1 MAGLGFLVICVLIGY
16 VWVTSRRVKD
26 LEELVQ
32 AQKNGYSDL
41 LRRIAVLEK
50 VRAQT
55 GSDQPPVTTV
65 AQAPAPAP
73 FVARPPAPAPPPLLT
88 EPPPTPI
95 QAASHAPTPPPL
107 PSPPPIPA
115 PPPLPLEAQPEAA
128 RPMPPAPPPPVPL
141 ISPRPPRLAP
151 PPKPPRPPF
160 DWESLVGVKLF
171 SWIAGILF
179 ALTAIMFLRYSV
191 DHGWLKPP
199 IRMAMGLVMG
209 AGLLGLCEHRLARR
223 YAITANALG
232 AAGIVALFST
242 FFAAHTLWHLLGAT
256 PTFVLLVMV
265 TAVAVLLA
273 IRHDALFIAL
283 LGLVGGFATP
293 ALLSTGE
300 DHPIGLF
307 GYLLLLNAGLAW
319 VALRKSWPLLSIL
332 SLAFTTL
339 YEWGWVFKFLDAS
352 KLPLALGIF
361 LVFPLLGILAP
372 ALARSSTDEKDK
384 EGKNLFART
393 ALVGAFLPLVFGIYL
408 AAVPAYGAHYGL
420 LFGFLFVLQA
430 GLAAVATFRG
440 PRALHS
446 FAAGTSVL
454 VFLLWFAASYPA
466 KAAAWP
472 AILGFVA
479 LFVLFNLSVP
489 WLANRLKRPLGEE
502 GRLGTLAGPLLLVS
516 FPVLLYL
523 EPAAAAPGPPF
534 AVLFVLLAAAAGF
547 ALLYED
553 GLLFSIAAFFA
564 IAAEAVWSAQ
574 SLSPERL
581 LAGISI
587 YAVFGLFY
595 LGVPILARRLGRRL
609 PPAGSGAFLLLLSLG
624 LLFFL
629 AAGTLAQAALWGL
642 ALLLVILNAGLFLEA
657 GTLRRPLLALAGTL
671 LSWVLIGVWWATVP
685 LTASLVPALFLVA
698 GFAVLALGG
707 NLWMRRREGEQEAAG
722 VDALGGGHYL
732 ALVGHVFLFVVAA
745 QPKLSIPPWPFLGVL
760 LLLDLAAGVAALW
773 LRRASLWLS
782 ALIASDLILFAWVL
796 TARDDPWPTVALA
809 SALALSALGL
819 LWIALA
825 RRVAYRAEVAGD
837 LAADVASGAIAS
849 LFLGQAV
856 AIAGSMVTGAPAL
869 AFTVIA
875 QVAFL
880 IAILWLSVLA
890 DRPWLPPL
898 SIVFTTAAVACWR
911 LDLPVGT
918 PWRQELAF
926 AGALYL
932 PYLAFPLILGERARR
947 LRQPYLAAVLASLSF
962 FFLARH
968 ALLTGGYSGVIGA
981 LPVTQAVA
989 LAVLLTQL
997 VRMERGTREVERDS
1011 GRLAL
1016 VAGAVLA
1023 CVTAAIPLQLD
1034 REWITIGWAL
1044 LAAALAA
1051 LYLRIPHRGLLWWTA
1066 GLITTVFVRLAVNP
1080 AVLGY
1085 HPRGSLAIWNWY
1097 LYTYL
1102 VPALAFFLAAW
1113 LLARGDDRLEGAP
1126 LPRLSTLAA
1135 SAAVVLLFLLVNI
1148 EIADF
1153 FSKGASLTFSFLTG
1167 QATLAEDLA
1176 YTLAWAL
1183 FAIALFVAGI
1193 IRPNQPVR
1201 IAGSVLLLVAVLKGF
1216 VHDMAQ
1222 LGGLYRVGSFAGLG
1236 ICLALMAVLIQKYV
1250 LPRREAK

>member
-1 MAGLGFLVICVLIGY
+1 
-16 VWVTSRRVKD
+16 
-26 LEELVQ
+26 
-32 AQKNGYSDL
+32 
-41 LRRIAVLEK
+41 
-50 VRAQT
+50 
-55 GSDQPPVTTV
+55 
-65 AQAPAPAP
+65 
-73 FVARPPAPAPPPLLT
+73 
-88 EPPPTPI
+88 
-95 QAASHAPTPPPL
+95 
-107 PSPPPIPA
+107 
-115 PPPLPLEAQPEAA
+115 
-128 RPMPPAPPPPVPL
+128 
-141 ISPRPPRLAP
+141 
-151 PPKPPRPPF
+151 
-160 DWESLVGVKLF
+160 VKLF

-179 ALTAIMFLRYSV
+179 ALTAILFLRYSV

-209 AGLLGLCEHRLARR
+209 TVLLGLCEHRLARR

-242 FFAAHTLWHLLGAT
+242 FFAAHTLWHLLGAA

-319 VALRKSWPLLSIL
+319 VALRKSWPVLSIL

-352 KLPLALGIF
+352 KLQLALGIF
-361 LVFPLLGILAP
+361 LVFPILGLLAP
-372 ALARSSTDEKDK
+372 ALARDSKGTG
-384 EGKNLFART
+384 EGNAFART
-393 ALVGAFLPLVFGIYL
+393 ALVGAFLPLVFGLYL
-408 AAVPAYGAHYGL
+408 AAVPAYGERYGL
-420 LFGFLFVLQA
+420 LFGFLFVLQV
-430 GLAAVATFRG
+430 GLAAVAIFRG

-446 FAAGTSVL
+446 FAAGTTVL
-454 VFLLWFAASYPA
+454 AFLLWFAISYPA

-479 LFVLFNLSVP
+479 LFVLFDLAAP
-489 WLANRLKRPLGEE
+489 WLAGRLKRPLGEE

-523 EPAAAAPGPPF
+523 EPAAAAPGLPF
-534 AVLFVLLAAAAGF
+534 AVLFALLAATAGM

-553 GLLFSIAAFFA
+553 GLLFSIGAFFA

-581 LAGISI
+581 LAGISV

-629 AAGTLAQAALWGL
+629 AAGPLAQAALWGL

-657 GTLRRPLLALAGTL
+657 GTLRRPILALLGTV

-685 LTASLVPALFLVA
+685 LAASLVPALFLVA
-698 GFAVLALGG
+698 GFAVLGLAG
-707 NLWMRRREGEQEAAG
+707 NLWMRRQEGAAAG
-722 VDALGGGHYL
+722 ADSPGGGQYL
-732 ALVGHVFLFVVAA
+732 ALVGHAFLFVVAA
-745 QPKLSIPPWPFLGVL
+745 QPTLSIPPWPFLGVL

-773 LRRASLWLS
+773 LRRAALWIS
-782 ALIASDLILFAWVL
+782 ALIASDLILFTWVL
-796 TARDDPWPTVALA
+796 TARNDPWPTVALTA
-809 SALALSALGL
+809 ALAVSALGL
-819 LWIALA
+819 LWIALSG
-825 RRVAYRAEVAGD
+825 RVEGPGE
-837 LAADVASGAIAS
+837 LTADVVSGAIAS
-849 LFLGQAV
+849 LFLGQV
-856 AIAGSMVTGAPAL
+856 IAIAAAMVPGAPAL
-869 AFTVIA
+869 AFTITA

-880 IAILWLSVLA
+880 LAILWLSVFA
-890 DRPWLPPL
+890 DRPWLAPL
-898 SIVFTTAAVACWR
+898 SIAFTTAAVAGWR
-911 LDLPVGT
+911 LDHLAGA
-918 PWRQELAF
+918 PWWHELAF

-962 FFLARH
+962 FLLARH
-968 ALLTGGYSGVIGA
+968 ALLAGGYSGVIGA
-981 LPVTQAVA
+981 LPVAQAVA
-989 LAVLLTQL
+989 LAVLLANL
-997 VRMERGTREVERDS
+997 VRMERGARESERDP

-1051 LYLRIPHRGLLWWTA
+1051 LYLRLPHRGLLWWTA
-1066 GLITTVFVRLAVNP
+1066 GLLAAVFVRLAVNP
-1080 AVLGY
+1080 AVLAY
-1085 HPRGSLAIWNWY
+1085 HPRGNIAIWNWY

-1113 LLARGDDRLEGAP
+1113 LLARGDDQLEGTP
-1126 LPRLSTLAA
+1126 LPRLSVLAA
-1135 SAAVVLLFLLVNI
+1135 SGGVVLLFLLVNI
-1148 EIADF
+1148 EIADY
-1153 FSKGASLTFSFLTG
+1153 FSKGSSLTFGFLTG

-1183 FAIALFVAGI
+1183 FAIALFIAGIVRPSRPVRVAGI
-1193 IRPNQPVR
+1193 
-1201 IAGSVLLLVAVLKGF
+1201 VLLLVAVLKGF

-1236 ICLALMAVLIQKYV
+1236 VCLALMAVLIQKYV

>member
-1 MAGLGFLVICVLIGY
+1 MAGLGFLIICILGVLA
-16 VWVTSRRVKD
+16 WQSNRRLKD
-26 LEELVQ
+26 LEELAQ
-32 AQKNGYSDL
+32 AQRDAHSDL
-41 LRRIAVLEK
+41 LRRISALERS
-50 VRAQT
+50 RAQA
-55 GSDQPPVTTV
+55 GPDQPPVTAA
-65 AQAPAPAP
+65 AQTPAPAP
-73 FVARPPAPAPPPLLT
+73 FVERQPVPAPPPLLT
-88 EPPPTPI
+88 EPPAPVP
-95 QAASHAPTPPPL
+95 AAVHAPTPPPM
-107 PSPPPIPA
+107 PPPP
-115 PPPLPLEAQPEAA
+115 PPPLGAQPQAA
-128 RPMPPAPPPPVPL
+128 RPVPPPHPPVPPAPP
-141 ISPRPPRLAP
+141 RPTRLAP

-209 AGLLGLCEHRLARR
+209 TVLLGLCEHRLARR

-256 PTFVLLVMV
+256 PTFVLLVIV

-293 ALLSTGE
+293 ALLSSGE

-319 VALRKSWPLLSIL
+319 VALRKSWPVLSIL

-361 LVFPLLGILAP
+361 LVFPILGLLAP
-372 ALARSSTDEKDK
+372 ALARDAGGTGD
-384 EGKNLFART
+384 GKNAFSRT
-393 ALVGAFLPLVFGIYL
+393 ALVGAFLPLVFGLYL
-408 AAVPAYGAHYGL
+408 AAVPAYGARYGL

-430 GLAAVATFRG
+430 GLAAVAIFRG
-440 PRALHS
+440 PRSLHS
-446 FAAGTSVL
+446 FAAGTTVL
-454 VFLLWFAASYPA
+454 AFLLWFAVSYFP
-466 KAAAWP
+466 KVGAWP

-479 LFVLFNLSVP
+479 LFVLFDLAVP
-489 WLANRLKRPLGEE
+489 WLAGRLGRPLGEE
-502 GRLGTLAGPLLLVS
+502 GRLGTLAGPTLLLS
-516 FPVLLYL
+516 IPVLIYL
-523 EPAAAAPGPPF
+523 EPAAASPGLPF
-534 AVLFVLLAAAAGF
+534 AVLFALLAATAGF
-547 ALLYED
+547 AMLYED
-553 GLLFSIAAFFA
+553 GLLFAIGTFFA

-609 PPAGSGAFLLLLSLG
+609 PPVGSGAFLLLLSLG

-629 AAGTLAQAALWGL
+629 AAGPLAQAALWGL

-657 GTLRRPLLALAGTL
+657 GTLRRPLLALVGTV

-685 LTASLVPALFLVA
+685 LAASLVPALFLVA
-698 GFAVLALGG
+698 GFAFLGLAG
-707 NLWMRRREGEQEAAG
+707 NLWMRRQQGDAEGTAG
-722 VDALGGGHYL
+722 ADALGGGHYL
-732 ALVGHVFLFVVAA
+732 ALVGHVFLFVVAV
-745 QPKLSIPPWPFLGVL
+745 QPRLSIPPWPFLGVL
-760 LLLDLAAGVAALW
+760 LLLDLAAGVATLW

-796 TARDDPWPTVALA
+796 TARDSPWPAVALA
-809 SALALSALGL
+809 SALGVSALAL
-819 LWIALA
+819 LWIGLS
-825 RRVAYRAEVAGD
+825 RRVAGPSE
-837 LAADVASGAIAS
+837 LATDVISGAVAT
-849 LFLGQAV
+849 LFLGQV
-856 AIAGSMVTGAPAL
+856 IAIIASVMLGAPPL
-869 AFTVIA
+869 AFTITA

-880 IAILWLSVLA
+880 LAILWLSVFA
-890 DRPWLPPL
+890 DRPWLAPL
-898 SIVFTTAAVACWR
+898 SVGFTTAAVACWQLDR
-911 LDLPVGT
+911 LAGA
-918 PWRQELAF
+918 PWRPELAF

-962 FFLARH
+962 FLFARH
-968 ALLTGGYSGVIGA
+968 ALLAGGFSGVIGA
-981 LPVTQAVA
+981 LPVAQAVA
-989 LAVLLTQL
+989 LAVLLANL
-997 VRMERGTREVERDS
+997 VRMERRSPQRGPEGAAPQSDP

-1066 GLITTVFVRLAVNP
+1066 GLLATVFFRLAANP
-1080 AVLGY
+1080 AVLEY
-1085 HPRGSLAIWNWY
+1085 HSRSDLAIWNWY

-1126 LPRLSTLAA
+1126 LPRLSILAA
-1135 SAAVVLLFLLVNI
+1135 GGAVVLLFLLVNI

-1153 FSKGASLTFSFLTG
+1153 FSKGTSLTFGFLTG
-1167 QATLAEDLA
+1167 QASLAEDLA

-1193 IRPNQPVR
+1193 ILLNRPVR
-1201 IAGSVLLLVAVLKGF
+1201 ITGILLLLAAVLKGF
-1216 VHDMAQ
+1216 VHDMAR

-1250 LPRREAK
+1250 LPRREAQ